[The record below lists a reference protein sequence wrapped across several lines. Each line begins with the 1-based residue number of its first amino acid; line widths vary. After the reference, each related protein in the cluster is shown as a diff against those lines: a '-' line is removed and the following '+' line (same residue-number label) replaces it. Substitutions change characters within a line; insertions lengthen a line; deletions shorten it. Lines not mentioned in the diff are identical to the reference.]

1 MGYKINIAGCER
13 ELDIFELNENLDIAG
28 FIMFSDVEVTV
39 ASAKALLEKVPE
51 FDIILTAECKG
62 IPLAYEMSRQC
73 GKTYVVA
80 RKSVKGYMK
89 NPLKVSV
96 QSITTKGVQTLYL
109 DNAKAQML
117 KGKKVLIVDDVI
129 STGESL
135 KALEKLCGEAGA
147 EVAGKAAVLA
157 EGDASKRDDIIFLEP
172 LPLFPKSKV
181 K

>member
-13 ELDIFELNENLDIAG
+13 ELDIFELNEQLDIAG
-28 FIMFSDVEVTV
+28 FIMFSDVEVTI
-39 ASAKALLEKVPE
+39 ASAKAILEKAPE

-62 IPLAYEMSRQC
+62 IPLAYEMSRQS

-89 NPLKVSV
+89 DVLKVSV
-96 QSITTKGVQTLYL
+96 KSITTDKVQTLYL
-109 DNAKAQML
+109 DGTKAQIL
-117 KGKKVLIVDDVI
+117 KDKKVLIVDDVI

-135 KALEKLCGEAGA
+135 KALEKLCEEAGA
-147 EVAGKAAVLA
+147 KVAGKAAVLA

-172 LPLFPKSKV
+172 LPLFFK
-181 K
+181 